1 LFVREFRSNPRI
13 KQEEVNVIFSNVDQL
28 LALHRS
34 FSTIIERVIQNWDAD
49 NAAIGPHFISL
60 NPALV
65 PSYSAYVNNY
75 MASTQAL
82 DRLQKNKAMKEWL
95 ATVMAKQKSQNMLQS
110 LLIQPVQRIP
120 RYILLITDL
129 LKHTPGPHS
138 DYDALGDAL
147 EAMKRTA
154 DLINENKRQVEE
166 CEVVREKCLEI
177 QGVESDQLA
186 VPGRYLVKEG
196 ALTPAGGKKEDHYVF
211 VFNDLLLVCLRKG
224 NKKKLKEMIML
235 DTVQIIPIPET
246 PNTQHQFRVCT
257 SSRELT
263 FEAENAMWKNS
274 WVADLKKEFSRAPPK
289 H

>member
-1 LFVREFRSNPRI
+1 VREFRSNPRI
-13 KQEEVNVIFSNVDQL
+13 RQEEVDAIFSNVDQL
-28 LALHRS
+28 LELHRS
-34 FSTIIERVIQNWDAD
+34 FGAIIERVIKNWDAD
-49 NAAIGPHFISL
+49 NAMIGPHFIQL

-65 PSYSAYVNNY
+65 PHYSVYVNNY
-75 MASTQAL
+75 MTSTQAL
-82 DRLQKNKAMKEWL
+82 DRLQKNKVLKEWL
-95 ATVMAKQKSQNMLQS
+95 AGVMAKQKSQNMLQS

-196 ALTPAGGKKEDHYVF
+196 EQIRPAGGKKEEFYVY
-211 VFNDLLLVCLRKG
+211 VFNDLLLLCLRKG

-235 DTVQIIPIPET
+235 DTVQVIPIPET
-246 PNTQHQFRVCT
+246 PSTQFQFRLCT
-257 SSRELT
+257 STREVT
-263 FEAENAMWKNS
+263 FEAENVMWKNS
-274 WVADLKKEFSRAPPK
+274 WVTDLKKEFSPK
-289 H
+289 SRPH